1 MRERDP
7 VNSPM
12 ISASTATSA
21 DADSPAVLRQ
31 RMVQSQLQTVGIF
44 DPLILGAMGRV
55 PREDYLPARLH
66 GLAYADAAPEV
77 APGRFL
83 LEPMALGLL
92 LQHAGLAA
100 GDRVLVVGAATGY
113 SAAVIAEAGA
123 QAFALESDDAL
134 VSAARAAGVTVS
146 MGPLAEGLADHAPY
160 DIIMFEGAI
169 ETVPT
174 AIAAQ
179 LAPGGRV
186 AAVMRDGRVGRAI
199 AGPLV
204 AGRIATP
211 AFLEV
216 AARALPGF
224 AKPQAFVF

>member
-1 MRERDP
+1 MKSSIKAVD
-7 VNSPM
+7 M
-12 ISASTATSA
+12 LA
-21 DADSPAVLRQ
+21 DQQAVLRQ
-31 RMVQSQLQTVGIF
+31 TMVHSQLQTVGVF
-44 DPLILGAMGRV
+44 DPLILAAMGRV
-55 PREDYLPARLH
+55 RREDYLPASLA
-66 GLAYADAAPEV
+66 GLAYADAALEV

-113 SAAVIAEAGA
+113 SAAVIADAGA
-123 QAFALESDDAL
+123 EAYALESDAAL
-134 VSAARAAGVTVS
+134 AAQAEAAGVAVTL
-146 MGPLAEGLADHAPY
+146 GPLAEGLARYAPY
-160 DIIMFEGAI
+160 DIILFEGAI
-169 ETVPT
+169 ETVPN

-179 LAPGGRV
+179 LGAGGRV
-186 AAVMRDGRVGRAI
+186 AAVLRDGRVGRAM

-216 AARALPGF
+216 AARPLPGF
-224 AKPQAFVF
+224 AKPHAFVF